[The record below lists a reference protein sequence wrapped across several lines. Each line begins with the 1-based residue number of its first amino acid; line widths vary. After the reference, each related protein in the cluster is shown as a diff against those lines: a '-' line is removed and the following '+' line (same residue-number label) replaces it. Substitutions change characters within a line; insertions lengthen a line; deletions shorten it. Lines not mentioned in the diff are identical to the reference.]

1 MKLSVLLITLLCV
14 SSLTG
19 CDHCVKL
26 CQFNF
31 DYVPLLQ
38 DDYCEGDLS
47 CENFLREV
55 SYRYLS
61 GKIQSNPCVHDSYK
75 SECTSFSLQIC
86 SDILQS
92 TCSRGFLSPE
102 PDLGHVSSLK
112 DQLSKLD
119 EESLQVEQELKQE
132 IARQKQKYLRIIN
145 RLSELQVGM

>member
-1 MKLSVLLITLLCV
+1 MKTLLFLSFALGV
-14 SSLTG
+14 LSLTG

-38 DDYCEGDLS
+38 DDYCQGDLS

-75 SECTSFSLQIC
+75 SECTSFSIQIC

-92 TCSRGFLSPE
+92 TCSRGFLAPE
-102 PDLGHVSSLK
+102 PDLNHVVSLK
-112 DQLSKLD
+112 DQLNKLD
-119 EESLQVEQELKQE
+119 QESTEVEQELKQE